1 MRSAILLFVLLLM
14 CSSGFSQDANDQP
27 LGGKT
32 SDSTTPA
39 RKSTPPKRKV
49 SPKPSANQASASYSP
64 CGVYY
69 RSRAEMIAQAN
80 AADRWL
86 SLGESANKHF
96 WHNPHRTNCD
106 PATGAVKSWIKE
118 DHKNTDGEYALVL
131 YDLKCKT
138 NQIRVKTVIEYDVT
152 GSVLD
157 TNNHPDDP
165 WQDVAPGTAGETIIR
180 TVCRRP

>member
-1 MRSAILLFVLLLM
+1 MRNAILVLALLLA
-14 CSSGFSQDANDQP
+14 SSSSFGQAGNNEP

-32 SDSTTPA
+32 SGSAAAPA
-39 RKSTPPKRKV
+39 KKTSVPKPVPKRDKEVV
-49 SPKPSANQASASYSP
+49 SPCAAYNKTGS
-64 CGVYY
+64 
-69 RSRAEMIAQAN
+69 N
-80 AADRWL
+80 ADDKWF

-96 WHNPHRTNCD
+96 WYNPHRTNCD

-138 NQIRVKTVIEYDVT
+138 NQIRVKTVIEYDDA